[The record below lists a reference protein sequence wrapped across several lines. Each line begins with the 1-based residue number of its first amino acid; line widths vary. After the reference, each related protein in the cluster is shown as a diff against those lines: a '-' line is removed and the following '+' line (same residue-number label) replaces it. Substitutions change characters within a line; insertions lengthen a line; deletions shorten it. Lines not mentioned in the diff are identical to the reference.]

1 MADGE
6 MDAAE
11 LKHMIMTFRVSELQV
26 LLGYAGRNK
35 SGRKQDLMTRAL
47 SLVRN
52 GCSLPIQLKIKEL
65 YRRRFPRRVNMS
77 SSQPSSISHTSSN
90 SNPTPLEAA
99 LTSISHQAEA
109 QQLFSNHIQSSSLP
123 PHLPPVH
130 PDVTL
135 KRLPFYDI
143 IDELIKPTSLVPR
156 GNSRFQETYFVFH
169 LTPQQ
174 AAHINSSRDI
184 RPGMKPEYNVQVQLR
199 FCLLETSCEQ
209 EDHFPPSICVKINGK
224 LSPLPGYIPQQKAG
238 AEQKRP
244 SRPINI
250 TPLCR
255 MSPTVP
261 NHVNISWAPEY
272 GRVSTDAAQERL
284 KRYGYTV
291 SVYLVRQLSASIL
304 LNRLR
309 GHGIRNAD
317 HSRAMIKEKLQHDPD
332 SEIATTSL
340 RVSLLCPLGKMR
352 MTIPC
357 RPKNCTHLQ
366 CFDASLYLQMNE
378 KKPTW
383 ICPVCDSKAPFDDLI
398 IDGLFTEILQRTSS
412 ELNEIQFFEDGSWHS
427 IKPQRETCLVATPT
441 KSMAEDLSM
450 SSASASTSHDRK
462 KFEIIDLTLDDSSD
476 DDDDDDDS
484 VIPTTKDTGTPQ
496 LVPSPAPRA
505 HSRSLLDSRQ
515 SYAMPMS
522 SSDFMPSYPMPPL
535 PPEFQGMPGLDLLSL
550 LQTDSQHESHH
561 MPGLDL
567 LSLLQN
573 DTQFGQPLYLDP
585 LSSSSGGSSSRS
597 HSTGQPD
604 VISLD

>member
-47 SLVRN
+47 GLVRN

-65 YRRRFPRRVNMS
+65 YRRRFPRRVNLS
-77 SSQPSSISHTSSN
+77 SSQPSSLSHTSSN
-90 SNPTPLEAA
+90 SNPSPLEAA

-109 QQLFSNHIQSSSLP
+109 QRLFPNHIQSNSLP

-209 EDHFPPSICVKINGK
+209 EDHFPPSICVKINSK

-272 GRVSTDAAQERL
+272 GR
-284 KRYGYTV
+284 GYTV

-441 KSMAEDLSM
+441 KPMAEDLSM
-450 SSASASTSHDRK
+450 SSASASTSHDRQ

-476 DDDDDDDS
+476 EDDDDS

-505 HSRSLLDSRQ
+505 HSRSMLDSRQ
-515 SYAMPMS
+515 PYAMPMS

-550 LQTDSQHESHH
+550 LQNDSQVKIFLK
-561 MPGLDL
+561 G
-567 LSLLQN
+567 
-573 DTQFGQPLYLDP
+573 
-585 LSSSSGGSSSRS
+585 
-597 HSTGQPD
+597 
-604 VISLD
+604 

>member
-272 GRVSTDAAQERL
+272 GR
-284 KRYGYTV
+284 GYTV

-484 VIPTTKDTGTPQ
+484 VIPTTKDTGC
-496 LVPSPAPRA
+496 VPSHLSVSEA
-505 HSRSLLDSRQ
+505 SRSSGNTNYDSDVVVEREVLRN
-515 SYAMPMS
+515 
-522 SSDFMPSYPMPPL
+522 SDFQS
-535 PPEFQGMPGLDLLSL
+535 PPERDLWQML
-550 LQTDSQHESHH
+550 LQSISEPGRAGLGDFMSDTDLFGFEPPRPVYTVPDSPYQDYDMRTSTTSTSNLYHKQ
-561 MPGLDL
+561 
-567 LSLLQN
+567 LSVV
-573 DTQFGQPLYLDP
+573 
-585 LSSSSGGSSSRS
+585 SGSSSEMS
-597 HSTGQPD
+597 DDDFT
-604 VISLD
+604 I

>member
-47 SLVRN
+47 GLVRN

-65 YRRRFPRRVNMS
+65 YRRRFPRRVNLS
-77 SSQPSSISHTSSN
+77 PSQPSNLSHSSSN
-90 SNPTPLEAA
+90 SNPSPLEAA

-109 QQLFSNHIQSSSLP
+109 QRLFPNHIQSSSLP

-174 AAHINSSRDI
+174 AAHINSSRDC

-209 EDHFPPSICVKINGK
+209 EDHFPPSICVKINSK

-250 TPLCR
+250 TNLCR

-272 GRVSTDAAQERL
+272 GR
-284 KRYGYTV
+284 GYTV

-427 IKPQRETCLVATPT
+427 IKPQRETCLVTTPT

-450 SSASASTSHDRK
+450 ASASASTSQDRQK
-462 KFEIIDLTLDDSSD
+462 YEIIDLTLDDSSD
-476 DDDDDDDS
+476 EDDDDS

-505 HSRSLLDSRQ
+505 HSRSMLDSRQ
-515 SYAMPMS
+515 PYAMPMS

-550 LQTDSQHESHH
+550 LQNDS
-561 MPGLDL
+561 
-567 LSLLQN
+567 
-573 DTQFGQPLYLDP
+573 QFGQPLYLDP

>member
-47 SLVRN
+47 GLVRN

-65 YRRRFPRRVNMS
+65 YRRRFPRRVNLS
-77 SSQPSSISHTSSN
+77 PSQPSNLSHSSSN
-90 SNPTPLEAA
+90 SNPSPLEAA

-109 QQLFSNHIQSSSLP
+109 QRLFPNHIQSSSLP

-174 AAHINSSRDI
+174 AAHINSSRDC

-209 EDHFPPSICVKINGK
+209 EDHFPPSICVKINSK

-250 TPLCR
+250 TNLCR

-272 GRVSTDAAQERL
+272 GR
-284 KRYGYTV
+284 GYTV

-427 IKPQRETCLVATPT
+427 IKPQRETCLVTTPT

-450 SSASASTSHDRK
+450 ASASASTSQDRQK
-462 KFEIIDLTLDDSSD
+462 YEIIDLTLDDSSD
-476 DDDDDDDS
+476 EDDDDS

-505 HSRSLLDSRQ
+505 HSRSMLDSRQ
-515 SYAMPMS
+515 PYAMPMS

-550 LQTDSQHESHH
+550 LQNDSQHESHH

>member
-47 SLVRN
+47 GLVRN

-77 SSQPSSISHTSSN
+77 PSQPSSLSHTSSN

-109 QQLFSNHIQSSSLP
+109 QQLFSNHIQNSSLP

-135 KRLPFYDI
+135 RRLPFYDI

-272 GRVSTDAAQERL
+272 GR
-284 KRYGYTV
+284 GYTV

-317 HSRAMIKEKLQHDPD
+317 HSRAMIKEKLEHDPD

-450 SSASASTSHDRK
+450 SSASTSHDRQ

-476 DDDDDDDS
+476 EDDDDSDS

-515 SYAMPMS
+515 PYAMQMS

-550 LQTDSQHESHH
+550 LQNDS
-561 MPGLDL
+561 
-567 LSLLQN
+567 
-573 DTQFGQPLYLDP
+573 QFGQPLYLDP